1 LTEKIETTTQ
11 AIKALP
17 PALPASPQLAAI
29 APPPTAQALPLAQP
43 SSEPPS
49 QQDTTELGEIATAY
63 FKLFTTKTKDADTTY
78 GIYDKG
84 GKFYIGDTEVR
95 IDGDDII
102 IGDKV
107 YEGTPGLW
115 ELIVSKTP
123 NDNIYTLSDKEK
135 YIDILL
141 STNTLRRNN
150 DPNETRPKSNRS
162 MKWVNLL
169 SPIWSASKSAHQH
182 TGSSLASSHTNGV
195 KRSVPII

>member
-1 LTEKIETTTQ
+1 LPQ
-11 AIKALP
+11 A
-17 PALPASPQLAAI
+17 
-29 APPPTAQALPLAQP
+29 
-43 SSEPPS
+43 SSEVPS
-49 QQDTTELGEIATAY
+49 QQLTTDLGEIATAY

-102 IGDKV
+102 IGDRV

-141 STNTLRRNN
+141 STNTLKRNN
-150 DPNETRPKSNRS
+150 DPHETHPKSSRS
-162 MKWVNLL
+162 AKWANLL
-169 SPIWSASKSAHQH
+169 SPIWSKYSRASK
-182 TGSSLASSHTNGV
+182 TGSSLKLLLSPTRATPLASSLTNGV
-195 KRSVPII
+195 IYYLAIQQHC

>member
-1 LTEKIETTTQ
+1 LRQRPKQSKRCQFSQ
-11 AIKALP
+11 AAPPLP
-17 PALPASPQLAAI
+17 AI
-29 APPPTAQALPLAQP
+29 APPPSTTVSSSTAVAQASQ
-43 SSEPPS
+43 SSQH
-49 QQDTTELGEIATAY
+49 QQLTTELGEIATAY

-84 GKFYIGDTEVR
+84 GRFYIGDTEVR

-102 IGDKV
+102 VGDRV

-141 STNTLRRNN
+141 STNTLKRNN
-150 DPNETRPKSNRS
+150 DPHETHPKSSRS
-162 MKWVNLL
+162 AKWANLL
-169 SPIWSASKSAHQH
+169 SPIWSKYSRASKQQ
-182 TGSSLASSHTNGV
+182 TGSSLREA
-195 KRSVPII
+195 VPTYNTT